1 MEKLEA
7 DDIIAY
13 LAQQADK
20 NNKKITIISSDK
32 DFLQMVNENI
42 EVYAPVKKKTF
53 TADNIEDEL
62 KVIPQNYNIVKA
74 LLGDNSDGLK
84 GVKGLGIKT
93 IVSQFPKLVTES
105 NMTLDYVFQVCEDN
119 LEGKKIFSKIIHEW
133 DKVET
138 NYKLMN
144 LHESVLDDNE
154 KSTILDIV
162 KEDIPDLQAGAFLH
176 LLDNDKIEGVTKNT
190 EGWLENFRGLTVFKK

>member
-1 MEKLEA
+1 
-7 DDIIAY
+7 
-13 LAQQADK
+13 
-20 NNKKITIISSDK
+20 
-32 DFLQMVNENI
+32 
-42 EVYAPVKKKTF
+42 
-53 TADNIEDEL
+53 
-62 KVIPQNYNIVKA
+62 
-74 LLGDNSDGLK
+74 
-84 GVKGLGIKT
+84 
-93 IVSQFPKLVTES
+93 
-105 NMTLDYVFQVCEDN
+105 MTLDYVFQVCEDN

-154 KSTILDIV
+154 KNTILDIV